1 MTTGG
6 HPLPN
11 FEEQAGVNKAKLR
24 PLSRSDHDAFKT
36 PN

>member
-11 FEEQAGVNKAKLR
+11 FEEQAGVNKVKLC

-36 PN
+36 QN